1 MRRGRKSPNLPD
13 NDVFT
18 KYPVWAEEHWMYFKS
33 AMDVPKIRTPNRLIG
48 FVYVVEYGEMIKIGF
63 TEDPRERFSTKY
75 KPALNYGYEPGRIF
89 ISPAHRHYVD
99 TEHALHKH
107 FADFRVPKTELFKI
121 KFSENIPVMMCMALE
136 LKMFEQGECDT
147 TNTNNVKEEREISM
161 NNQKVNNA
169 DIRNEM
175 KAAGLYYWQIAAKLG
190 IAESTFIRWLRFE
203 LSDELKADV
212 RAAIKELEEER
223 E

>member
-1 MRRGRKSPNLPD
+1 
-13 NDVFT
+13 
-18 KYPVWAEEHWMYFKS
+18 
-33 AMDVPKIRTPNRLIG
+33 
-48 FVYVVEYGEMIKIGF
+48 
-63 TEDPRERFSTKY
+63 
-75 KPALNYGYEPGRIF
+75 
-89 ISPAHRHYVD
+89 
-99 TEHALHKH
+99 
-107 FADFRVPKTELFKI
+107 
-121 KFSENIPVMMCMALE
+121 
-136 LKMFEQGECDT
+136 
-147 TNTNNVKEEREISM
+147 M